1 MSEATTRAYAASAEA
16 LTQNLL
22 AYGSD
27 LLGLDPQTERL
38 VPHATEPYRVELVTG
53 IGAPFPLTTVSLK
66 QWRRRGPGSTTEVM
80 IRGLGHLARTRV
92 WRRRGTIAPPYG
104 LLHTS
109 ALAKAVVERAKVAP
123 QDFFDATWADV
134 AIGEKY
140 SDSADWMSADPPP
153 ALLARAAVAT
163 HPAIDLPARLPWLS
177 GYSTLDA
184 VFIDALMLDER
195 VVVHH
200 RPQDGDR
207 FEIRLRPDLPMVLAT
222 AVAGRPLSGVISHP
236 VLDRFAITIIGVT
249 THQRSIRLLVTGTE
263 PWTRRQFAGG
273 SDARREVNQEIK
285 SLKSGRRL
293 LEDLIARHL
302 TIPGHKGDIQL
313 PIDADVVFDDDWD
326 EFADRPWPRCEEFEG
341 IYTKRRARD
350 ARHDEGDPAI
360 VFDEDDPASY
370 T

>member
-22 AYGSD
+22 AYGGD
-27 LLGLDPQTERL
+27 LLGLDPQTESL
-38 VPHATEPYRVELVTG
+38 VLHATEPHRVELATSM
-53 IGAPFPLTTVSLK
+53 GAAFPLTTVSLK

-80 IRGLGHLARTRV
+80 IRGLNHLARTRV
-92 WRRRGTIAPPYG
+92 WRRRGTVAPPFG

-123 QDFFDATWADV
+123 QEFFDAAWSNV
-134 AIGEKY
+134 AVGEKY
-140 SDSADWMSADPPP
+140 SDSADWMSAGSPP

-163 HPAIDLPARLPWLS
+163 HPTIDLPPDLPWLS

-184 VFIDALMLDER
+184 VFIDALSLDER

-207 FEIRLRPDLPMVLAT
+207 FEIRLQPDLPTVLT
-222 AVAGRPLSGVISHP
+222 AAVVGRPLRSVISHP
-236 VLDRFAITIIGVT
+236 VLDRFGITITGVT
-249 THQRSIRLLVTGTE
+249 SHQRSIRLLVSGME
-263 PWTRRQFAGG
+263 PWNRHQFAGG
-273 SDARREVNQEIK
+273 SDAQREVNQEIK
-285 SLKSGRRL
+285 ALKAGRRQ
-293 LEDLIARHL
+293 LEELIARHL
-302 TIPGHKGDIQL
+302 TIPGHKGDIEV
-313 PIDADVVFDDDWD
+313 PIDDDVIFDDDWD
-326 EFADRPWPRCEEFEG
+326 AFADRPWPQREEFEG
-341 IYTKRRARD
+341 ISAKRSARD